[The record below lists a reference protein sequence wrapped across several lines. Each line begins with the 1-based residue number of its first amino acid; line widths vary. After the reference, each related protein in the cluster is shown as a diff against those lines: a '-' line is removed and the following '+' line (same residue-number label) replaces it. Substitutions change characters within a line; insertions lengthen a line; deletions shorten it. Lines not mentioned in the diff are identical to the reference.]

1 MSQQLEHIWSR
12 VQAQLALVVDEPTH
26 RIWLEPL
33 HALELDDHR
42 LIVDAPAHARSWIRE
57 RFGRVI
63 QASVE
68 LVLGPDVSVEII
80 AAAAPEDAG
89 GGVHGTAQAPSWP
102 GHRESHALAIVGRS
116 ATPARLP
123 TPS

>member
-12 VQAQLALVVDEPTH
+12 VQAQLALVVDEPTY

-33 HALELDDHR
+33 RAVELDDHR

-68 LVLGPDVSVEII
+68 LVLGPDVSVELI
-80 AAAAPEDAG
+80 AADAPVDAG
-89 GGVHGTAQAPSWP
+89 GGSTRPRRRPADPGATARRTRS
-102 GHRESHALAIVGRS
+102 RS
-116 ATPARLP
+116 AAPGRAGPSP